1 MESED
6 PLTPER
12 SQALRIAATRSTFL
26 LSGTTLFTYAASFGS
41 TLVLARLLTPRQFG
55 EVALAVVI
63 AEFLFLLGGLSL
75 PIALIREPEAS
86 IKAAF
91 DASIFLTCWIAA
103 AVAVISALIGVGL
116 WRWYSSGVA
125 LMFVA
130 ISASRVLVL
139 FGALFLADLERRLS
153 YGRFAI
159 ALYGSTLLSIV
170 VAIPLGYAGAG
181 VWSLA
186 SREIVA
192 GCSMLAVAL
201 VLVRWR
207 PGWVY
212 NRAKVRQLL
221 RFGTGM
227 LGSRLGDVMF
237 HRFDNLMVGALAG
250 PSSLG
255 LYNQAYVLTDVGVK
269 VLYPAIYQVPM
280 PTYSRLQGDRRLSSQ
295 VFRVVAFCLSRAV
308 IPISVLFLVIPGQ
321 FLSVV
326 LGDQWRPAEH
336 MLRGLAVYGL
346 LIPLVEHA
354 RIVLIAHGAVRQVLV
369 ARLIQL
375 AFFVPATVVATWLW
389 GGNGTA
395 IVVAIAMVLGAVA
408 VHYFVRR
415 FVDIPK
421 RDFVAPIIAGV
432 VASTVL
438 AAVSQIVSGDG
449 IVVVVGTALATTAF
463 IATLIALERSLLIG
477 NLSVIARS
485 LRARRSLQESSSPG
499 REMPISSA
507 NIEGVAPI
515 WTVKDDL

>member
-1 MESED
+1 MKSED
-6 PLTPER
+6 LLTPEK
-12 SQALRIAATRSTFL
+12 SHALRIAATQSTFL

-63 AEFLFLLGGLSL
+63 AEFLFLLGGMSL

-91 DASIFLTCWIAA
+91 DASIVLTCWIAA
-103 AVAVISALIGVGL
+103 AVVVISSLIGIGL
-116 WRWYSSGVA
+116 ERWYSATVA
-125 LMFVA
+125 LVFVA
-130 ISASRVLVL
+130 ISASRVLLL

-159 ALYGSTLLSIV
+159 AQYGSTLLSIA

-186 SREIVA
+186 SREIVT
-192 GCSMLAVAL
+192 GCSMFALAL

-207 PGWVY
+207 PGWAFD
-212 NRAKVRQLL
+212 RAKVRQLL
-221 RFGTGM
+221 RFGAGM

-250 PSSLG
+250 PSPLG

-280 PTYSRLQGDRRLSSQ
+280 PTYARLQGDRRLSSRA
-295 VFRVVAFCLSRAV
+295 FRIVLFFLARAV
-308 IPISVLFLVIPGQ
+308 IPISVLFLVIPEQ
-321 FLSVV
+321 LLTVV
-326 LGDQWRPAEH
+326 LGEQWRSAGH

-354 RIVLIAHGAVRQVLV
+354 RILLIANGAVREVLI

-375 AFFVPATVVATWLW
+375 LFFVPATVVVTWLW

-395 IVVAIAMVLGAVA
+395 IVVAVAMIIGGAS
-408 VHYFVRR
+408 VHYFTKR

-421 RDFVAPIIAGV
+421 RDFVAPTIAGLF
-432 VASTVL
+432 ASAVL
-438 AAVSQIVSGDG
+438 VAVSRTVSGDG
-449 IVVVVGTALATTAF
+449 EILIVGATLSAAAF
-463 IATLIALERSLLIG
+463 IAVLIVLERTLLIG
-477 NLSVIARS
+477 NLSIILRS
-485 LRARRSLQESSSPG
+485 LRARRPLEDPALEG
-499 REMPISSA
+499 AGMPVSSA
-507 NIEGVAPI
+507 TIKEVATI
-515 WTVKDDL
+515 RTLRDDL